1 MPRVLLIR
9 RCASTAQHPEA
20 PLTEA
25 GMAAADG
32 LATQLQPLRIDA
44 VYSSPYVRAIATIA
58 PFADRL
64 EFAIREEGRLCE
76 RLLAKEPLAGFPDHI
91 RRSFDDLDYRVEGGE
106 SLREVGDRGLA
117 ALSES
122 FGYEDWKTLKNPDLF
137 TLEFADGKLVS
148 YE

>member
-1 MPRVLLIR
+1 
-9 RCASTAQHPEA
+9 
-20 PLTEA
+20 
-25 GMAAADG
+25 
-32 LATQLQPLRIDA
+32 
-44 VYSSPYVRAIATIA
+44 
-58 PFADRL
+58 
-64 EFAIREEGRLCE
+64 
-76 RLLAKEPLAGFPDHI
+76 LAGFPDHI